1 MSFILEARNIGKSFP
16 GVKALDGVSLGARG
30 GSVHAVVGENGAGK
44 STLMKIL
51 SGVYRADA
59 GEILLDGRAVEFA
72 SPRAAERAGVAI
84 IHQELNL
91 APALSVAENIFLGRE
106 PARFGFVDRR
116 KMERDAGA
124 LLDRLG
130 HALAPRRDV
139 ASLKVS
145 DRQIVEIAKA
155 LSTGARVLI
164 MDEPTTAL
172 AADDVERLFGVI
184 RTLVGAGAAVIYISH
199 KMDELFRVADEFTVL
214 RDGKL
219 IGRRAA
225 SETTPGELARMM
237 VGREIAYE
245 RAENDGRGGV
255 ELMRVENLGLREGR
269 AGRAPRLSGVSFNL
283 RAGEVLGVAGLMGAG
298 RTELLESLF
307 GVRRMTDE
315 SRVTLNGRPLA
326 LNDPRQAI
334 KAGLAF
340 VPEDRKAQGLAP
352 DLDVGGNITLARL
365 KRFSRFGFI
374 QAAREE
380 EAARESVARLGIKT
394 PDTRAAAPSLSGG
407 NQQKIVLAKWLLT
420 DPKILLMDEP
430 TKGIDVKGKAEI
442 YRLIEELAARGLGV
456 ILVSSELPELLAL
469 SDRIIVLREG
479 RLAGALDRSEA
490 TEERI
495 IELATLRNE
504 EGKNEATGLAA

>member
-1 MSFILEARNIGKSFP
+1 MSFILEARDIGKSFP

-59 GEILLDGRAVEFA
+59 GEILLDGKTVEFD
-72 SPRAAERAGVAI
+72 SPRAATAAGVAI

-106 PARFGFVDRR
+106 PSRFGFVDQR

-139 ASLKVS
+139 ASLKIS
-145 DRQIVEIAKA
+145 DQQIVEIAKA

-172 AADDVERLFGVI
+172 AADDVDRLFGVI
-184 RTLVGAGAAVIYISH
+184 RTLVGAGSAVIYISH

-219 IGRRAA
+219 VGRRAA

-237 VGREIAYE
+237 VGREISYE

-255 ELMRVENLGLREGR
+255 ELLRVENLGLREGG

-315 SRVTLNGRPLA
+315 SRVTLN
-326 LNDPRQAI
+326 
-334 KAGLAF
+334 
-340 VPEDRKAQGLAP
+340 
-352 DLDVGGNITLARL
+352 
-365 KRFSRFGFI
+365 
-374 QAAREE
+374 
-380 EAARESVARLGIKT
+380 
-394 PDTRAAAPSLSGG
+394 
-407 NQQKIVLAKWLLT
+407 
-420 DPKILLMDEP
+420 
-430 TKGIDVKGKAEI
+430 
-442 YRLIEELAARGLGV
+442 
-456 ILVSSELPELLAL
+456 
-469 SDRIIVLREG
+469 
-479 RLAGALDRSEA
+479 
-490 TEERI
+490 
-495 IELATLRNE
+495 
-504 EGKNEATGLAA
+504 